1 MGESDEREILK
12 KWLLEN
18 YPTEAVFIDEINK
31 NVSDMFQKAGYPSM
45 PKNKPLD
52 LVFQAVKRNET
63 DYPEL
68 AMNSAMTTLFLG
80 GMAKAISDVIL
91 TEILPKIM
99 PETKKCKKCDAS
111 NNKVVRYC
119 FQCGEKFDDK

>member
-1 MGESDEREILK
+1 MSESDNREILNQ
-12 KWLLEN
+12 WLLKN
-18 YPTEAVFIDEINK
+18 YPTEAVFIDEITK
-31 NVSDMFQKAGYPSM
+31 NVNDMFQRAGYPTLPQNE
-45 PKNKPLD
+45 PKE
-52 LVFQAVKRNET
+52 LVFQIIKRPET

-68 AMNSAMTTLFLG
+68 ALNSAATILFLG

-99 PETKKCKKCDAS
+99 PETKKCKNCDAS
-111 NNKVVRYC
+111 NNKVVTYC